1 MNDEGK
7 REPSLSACCS
17 CGHESLKKVRPYRAH
32 TRYGKAVF
40 DGAALYECERC
51 SLVQA
56 LPRPESS
63 VLDAYYVSDY
73 RRAAFTG
80 SDVANLSDF
89 PMDNLFYYNRGRS
102 VSELIAQH
110 SRLERPRILDIGAG
124 WGHVLHALGERYP
137 DSTRLAIEYSD
148 VCVEHLRA
156 LGIEVITQP
165 VEEVLPRLDRRFDLI
180 VVSHVLEH
188 LLDPRTIL
196 RLIHDVL
203 APGGILYVEVP
214 NIPVEFLS
222 HYPDHMWSGRF
233 DEPHITFFTADTLR
247 DLMGATGLNLR
258 FCDSAGPAYALISRL
273 RFQLPPLRS
282 FVQSLLP
289 APLFFAIRRL
299 RFTQALKVQSR
310 ESSFYEYGGARL
322 WLRAIATRNEDGPSD
337 PAPKRGA
344 LL

>member
-1 MNDEGK
+1 MNGGGK
-7 REPSLSACCS
+7 TEPSLSACCS

-40 DGAALYECERC
+40 DGAALYGCERC
-51 SLVQA
+51 SLIQA
-56 LPRPESS
+56 LPRPASS

-80 SDVANLSDF
+80 SDVANLADF
-89 PMDNLFYYNRGRS
+89 PKDNLFYYNRGQS

-110 SRLERPRILDIGAG
+110 SRIERPRILDIGAG
-124 WGHVLHALGERYP
+124 WGHVLHALGERFP

-148 VCVEHLRA
+148 VCVEHLRG

-165 VEEVLPRLDRRFDLI
+165 VEEVLPHLDRQFDLI
-180 VVSHVLEH
+180 VLSHVLEH

-214 NIPVEFLS
+214 NVPVEFLRR
-222 HYPDHMWSGRF
+222 YPDHMWAGRF

-247 DLMGATGLNLR
+247 DLLGATGFNLA
-258 FCDSAGPAYALISRL
+258 FCDSAGPTYALISRL
-273 RFQLPPLRS
+273 RFQLPPVRS

-289 APLFFAIRRL
+289 ARLFFAIRRL
-299 RFTQALKVQSR
+299 RFTQALKVQER
-310 ESSFYEYGGARL
+310 ESSFYAYGGARL
-322 WLRAIATRNEDGPSD
+322 WVRAVATRSEDGPTNATL
-337 PAPKRGA
+337 PGER
-344 LL
+344 